1 MIDINNKDLQEKIGN
16 YIQEALSKDDINA
29 TISDEEL
36 NTLALDISRVL
47 DRKITE
53 AVNKI
58 KELNKTKI
66 NSVTKEEIRKHLL
79 GYPIKID
86 SSLKEVNFDI
96 DDKYYVKAWQLLD
109 EGIERNEDVMLN
121 SILSRYKQNFIDVK
135 SCSNEMYINYIH
147 ELQKNKSQL
156 MIMKLN
162 ADDSYKVEDILN
174 TIKSNYNLLSN
185 YHYMIIIFE
194 DGVNPYDWMDIAKTA
209 IFMENFKLE
218 TNFNLF
224 NRNKNKRIDELNSFI
239 KNNSHIS
246 YDENIEKLVQK
257 FYKGVSYGFQF
268 EDLFISE
275 DGSNKVLVMQKVEL
289 DDEAKKCPD
298 CFETKVR
305 GNSYIKL
312 LYKSFECQ
320 NPCCPSRS
328 KIGRGKRYDLFGA
341 KRRAFLERGIKE
353 DKIDKD
359 LYYKYRRD
367 VYESDSNLIY
377 DLIRLYSW
385 SGDNVRL
392 FGSKLNID
400 NFLNRKLN
408 YHNIDVTKK
417 TKCFD
422 SLDITKLY
430 KSIAK
435 NILMNENKV
444 NYKEDIIENSYIYNG
459 DSVDVIPKLDFKF
472 DGVITS
478 PPYYNA
484 REYSQWPNLIAYFID
499 MMICAKV
506 VLDAIKKDGIY
517 IYNIGDIVS
526 RDNVYVTSTM
536 SNRRQMLGFY
546 SMLIFDIVGYKLIGN
561 IIWDKGEV
569 QSKRN
574 STSDHYPGYIKPI
587 NAYEHCIV
595 FTKSN
600 HKKIIKTEVKKIDA
614 VKKINSKGENK
625 LGHTAPYPI
634 EIASLISEFIDEGII
649 LDPFL
654 GSGTTAIALNKPGYA
669 TVGIEKD
676 KTYFNLCQKR
686 IRDNFFKPNQI
697 SIL

>member
-1 MIDINNKDLQEKIGN
+1 MTDINNKDLQKKLGN
-16 YIQEALSKDDINA
+16 YIKKALSEENIKVNIN
-29 TISDEEL
+29 TKEL

-47 DRKITE
+47 DSKITE
-53 AVNKI
+53 TVNKI

-86 SSLKEVNFDI
+86 NSLKEVDFDI

-109 EGIERNEDVMLN
+109 EGIERNEEVMLN

-147 ELQKNKSQL
+147 ELQKNKFQL
-156 MIMKLN
+156 MIIKLN

-194 DGVNPYDWMDIAKTA
+194 DGVNSYDWLDIAKTA

-246 YDENIEKLVQK
+246 YDENVEKLVQK

-320 NPCCPSRS
+320 NPSCPSRS

-341 KRRAFLERGIKE
+341 KRRAFLERGTKE
-353 DKIDKD
+353 DNIDKD

-367 VYESDSNLIY
+367 VFESDSNLIY

-385 SGDNVRL
+385 SGDNVRI
-392 FGSKLNID
+392 FGTKLNKD

-408 YHNIDVTKK
+408 YQNIDNTNK

-422 SLDITKLY
+422 SLVITKLY

-435 NILMNENKV
+435 NIQKNENNV

-459 DSVDVIPKLDFKF
+459 DSFDIIPKLNFKF

-484 REYSQWPNLIAYFID
+484 REYSQWPNLVAYFID

-506 VLDAIKKDGIY
+506 VLDAMKKDGIY

-546 SMLIFDIVGYKLIGN
+546 SMLLFDIVGYKLIGN

-600 HKKIIKTEVKKIDA
+600 RKKIIKTEVKRIDA

-634 EIASLISEFIDEGII
+634 EIAGLISEFIEGGIV

-654 GSGTTAIALNKPGYA
+654 GSGTTAIALNKLGYA

-676 KTYFNLCQKR
+676 ETYFNLCKKR
-686 IRDNFFKPNQI
+686 VSDNFFKFNQI

>member
-1 MIDINNKDLQEKIGN
+1 MLDINNKDLKEKIGN
-16 YIQEALSKDDINA
+16 YIQDALSKEDIKA
-29 TISDEEL
+29 TIRNEEL

-47 DRKITE
+47 DIKITE
-53 AVNKI
+53 TVNKI

-66 NSVTKEEIRKHLL
+66 NSVTKEDIRKHLL

-86 SSLKEVNFDI
+86 STLKEIDFDI
-96 DDKYYVKAWQLLD
+96 DDKYYIKAWRLLE

-147 ELQKNKSQL
+147 ELQKNKFQL
-156 MIMKLN
+156 MIFKLN
-162 ADDSYKVEDILN
+162 ADDAYKAEDILN

-194 DGVNPYDWMDIAKTA
+194 DGVNSFDWMDIAKTA

-239 KNNSHIS
+239 KNNSHIN
-246 YDENIEKLVQK
+246 YDENIEELVRK

-289 DDEAKKCPD
+289 DDEAKRCPD

-320 NPCCPSRS
+320 NPSCPSRS

-341 KRRAFLERGIKE
+341 KRRAFLEKGIKE
-353 DKIDKD
+353 DNIDKD

-367 VYESDSNLIY
+367 IFEIDGNLIY
-377 DLIRLYSW
+377 DFIRLYSW
-385 SGDNVRL
+385 SGDYV
-392 FGSKLNID
+392 KLIGTKLNKDCFLGRKLLYQNID
-400 NFLNRKLN
+400 NNKN
-408 YHNIDVTKK
+408 

-422 SLDITKLY
+422 SLSIIKLY
-430 KSIAK
+430 RTIAK
-435 NILMNENKV
+435 NITINDNSI
-444 NYKEDIIENSYIYNG
+444 NYQEDIIKNSYIYNG
-459 DSVDVIPKLDFKF
+459 DSFDVIPKLNFKF

-484 REYSQWPNLIAYFID
+484 REYSQWPNLVAYFID

-506 VLDAIKKDGIY
+506 VLESMKKNGIY

-546 SMLIFDIVGYKLIGN
+546 SMLIFDIVGYKLSGN

-574 STSDHYPGYIKPI
+574 STADHYPGYIKPI

-595 FTKSN
+595 FSKS
-600 HKKIIKTEVKKIDA
+600 KRTMPLKTEVRKIDT

-634 EIASLISEFIDEGII
+634 EIASLISKFIKKGVI

-654 GSGTTAIALNKPGYA
+654 GSGTSVIALNKPGYI

-676 KTYFNLCQKR
+676 VNYYKLCKKR
-686 IRDNFFKPNQI
+686 ISDSLTQFDQI